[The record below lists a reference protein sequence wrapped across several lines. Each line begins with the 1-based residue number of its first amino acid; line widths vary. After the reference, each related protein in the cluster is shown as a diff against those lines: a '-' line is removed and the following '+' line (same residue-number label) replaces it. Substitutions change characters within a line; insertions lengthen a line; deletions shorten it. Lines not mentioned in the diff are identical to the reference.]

1 MYLSHKKGTRKMKKL
16 LFTAEYFYYYFF
28 FNAHREKV
36 DFAVQKIV

>member
-1 MYLSHKKGTRKMKKL
+1 MKKL

-28 FNAHREKV
+28 FNAHKGKV